1 MAVSLVEAIRGVA
14 VLSRLFGTGPMV
26 AYRASRAGLDRTAAR
41 AIILSHVNSV
51 RRWARVELDVAPVPK
66 RAGSG
71 FVLVYNQTSIADDLG
86 NLDVLWRFADYS
98 VLASEYGRIPFFGS
112 AARRV
117 GIVLMKRGDR
127 QATDETLRRLAR
139 WAAEGSVVSVAAEGR
154 LSPGGEVGHGES
166 PVEAGLRELRE
177 ETGLEL
183 DPAELVG
190 PVIRRTALFN
200 FAARTV
206 RQDEEFFLARFDGP
220 VDRFDT
226 SGWTPVELQFM
237 DELRWWDLD
246 GLEEQDETVY
256 PFELPRL
263 VRRLLAGWDGSVVE
277 LEESE

>member
-1 MAVSLVEAIRGVA
+1 MSLVEAIRGVA

-154 LSPGGEVGHGES
+154 LSPGGEVGHFKRGAFLVAIRAGVPVVPMTVWGGRSILRPGSLRLRAGMLTYRFGS
-166 PVEAGLRELRE
+166 PISV
-177 ETGLEL
+177 
-183 DPAELVG
+183 
-190 PVIRRTALFN
+190 
-200 FAARTV
+200 
-206 RQDEEFFLARFDGP
+206 
-220 VDRFDT
+220 
-226 SGWTPVELQFM
+226 
-237 DELRWWDLD
+237 D
-246 GLEEQDETVY
+246 GLTEDDAPAMAEEARRAVA
-256 PFELPRL
+256 
-263 VRRLLAGWDGSVVE
+263 RLLAGARGEIGGSTTAE
-277 LEESE
+277 HGG